1 MELQSELPARPTM
14 EMDELRR
21 QTQTLG
27 WPLLLRADG
36 KEIAIDGPEE
46 VMVPRA
52 GNLICVYRAG
62 AFEVIDCKHV
72 SIICRER
79 AGAA

>member
-1 MELQSELPARPTM
+1 M

-21 QTQTLG
+21 QIQTLD

-36 KEIAIDGPEE
+36 KEVAIDGPDEL
-46 VMVPRA
+46 MVPRA

-62 AFEVIDCKHV
+62 SFEVIDCRHV
-72 SIICRER
+72 SVIRREK